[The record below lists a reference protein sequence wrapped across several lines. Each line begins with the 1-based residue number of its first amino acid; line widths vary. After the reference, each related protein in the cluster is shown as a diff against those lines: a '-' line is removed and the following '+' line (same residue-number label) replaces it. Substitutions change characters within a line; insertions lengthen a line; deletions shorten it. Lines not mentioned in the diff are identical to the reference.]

1 MICKKCNNILDTTI
15 LIRRKKKTK
24 KQKTH
29 KPKAESCNIL
39 RIMESQIQ
47 THHFPPMTAL
57 KFISNFN
64 LYLIQLRLVIP
75 PSSFKVMF
83 LLLVWLLL
91 KASIQIQSGDIRT
104 QWERQNI
111 SPNLKWLQENILKH
125 FVDVMYI
132 HLRTV

>member
-1 MICKKCNNILDTTI
+1 
-15 LIRRKKKTK
+15 
-24 KQKTH
+24 
-29 KPKAESCNIL
+29 
-39 RIMESQIQ
+39 
-47 THHFPPMTAL
+47 
-57 KFISNFN
+57 
-64 LYLIQLRLVIP
+64 
-75 PSSFKVMF
+75 MF